1 MEICTMSVEF
11 TIDDALSY
19 SFKNTFNLTEGF
31 IISTT
36 IFNEYIIV
44 GVVKTEP
51 QKCVEELEKICN
63 DNNISDWGLLLKNT
77 DLSQQAMHIIKKY
90 Q

>member
-1 MEICTMSVEF
+1 MEVEF

-19 SFKNTFNLTEGF
+19 SQKNAYNLSMGY

-36 IFNEYIIV
+36 IFNEYAIV
-44 GVVKTEP
+44 GIVKKDPE
-51 QKCVEELEKICN
+51 KCVIELKRICI
-63 DNNISDWGLLLKNT
+63 DNNITDWGMLLKNNE
-77 DLSQQAMHIIKKY
+77 LSQKAMFILKKY

>member
-1 MEICTMSVEF
+1 MEVEF

-19 SFKNTFNLTEGF
+19 SQKNAYNLSTGY

-36 IFNEYIIV
+36 IFNEYAIV
-44 GVVKTEP
+44 GVVKKEP
-51 QKCVEELEKICN
+51 VKCVNELKRICN
-63 DNNISDWGLLLKNT
+63 DNNINDWGMLLKNNE
-77 DLSQQAMHIIKKY
+77 LSQKAMFIIKKY